1 MMQMKVQ
8 SYVEN
13 LIPVEAAILKS
24 SQNATSANSHR
35 VNVVPAFGVCSF
47 SFFLR
52 NSILSYQPHSAR
64 PVCVE
69 GGEEFESL
77 FALGDG

>member
-1 MMQMKVQ
+1 MPSLIACWMMQMKVQ

-47 SFFLR
+47 SFFCVISFR
-52 NSILSYQPHSAR
+52 ANQPHS
-64 PVCVE
+64 VLLQQDLYV
-69 GGEEFESL
+69 
-77 FALGDG
+77 

>member
-1 MMQMKVQ
+1 MPSLIACWMMQMKVQ

-47 SFFLR
+47 SFFCAIPFWAINHTQQDL
-52 NSILSYQPHSAR
+52 Y
-64 PVCVE
+64 V
-69 GGEEFESL
+69 
-77 FALGDG
+77 